1 MEIDIILNEFTS
13 PQEAAEL
20 GLMVENYG
28 LRGVWSA
35 NYGWSRDPFFTLAL
49 LAERS
54 SKVRLGPMAVAPAE
68 LHPLKIANLL
78 FALNDLSNGRAMI
91 MIGGGGAVNQVMGKG
106 RERFVGKVRECLEIL
121 KGISPNETMNYR
133 GEFYKVFSFH
143 YDIPLSI

>member
-54 SKVRLGPMAVAPAE
+54 SRIRLGPMAVAPVE

-91 MIGGGGAVNQVMGKG
+91 MIGGGGAVSQVMGKG

-121 KGISPNETMNYR
+121 
-133 GEFYKVFSFH
+133 
-143 YDIPLSI
+143 